1 MKINARK
8 EKQAECRHCQHSGF
22 EMALIVNLF
31 QRERFLMRYAVLM
44 FALLLAAG
52 LLWALDD
59 RVVREVNVWAKPMKF
74 MAATGWLA
82 LTTAVFLALLPTN
95 ARAQRSVQV
104 MVWVLVLTSA
114 FEVGYITL
122 QGALGNGSHYNV
134 THPLLAVMFGL
145 MATAAVGL
153 TATQGY
159 LAWVVNKSGL
169 TWGQPVFV
177 QSVVWGLALTFVLA
191 TVSGFVLG
199 GLQPPPGQ
207 GLPVVGWHLSGGDA
221 RPAHFLGVHANQLL
235 PLLGLA
241 LMLVRRLTPRAAMGI
256 LYAGVALYVLA
267 WAWLSASALAGR
279 VA

>member
-1 MKINARK
+1 M
-8 EKQAECRHCQHSGF
+8 S
-22 EMALIVNLF
+22 LIVNLF
-31 QRERFLMRYAVLM
+31 QRERFLMRYTVLM
-44 FALLLAAG
+44 FALLLVAG
-52 LLWALDD
+52 LLWTVDG

-74 MAATGWLA
+74 MAAVGWMA
-82 LTTAVFLALLPTN
+82 LTTAVFLTLLPAH

-134 THPLLAVMFGL
+134 SHPLLALMFGL

-159 LAWVVNKSGL
+159 LAWVVNKNGL

-191 TVSGFVLG
+191 TISGFALG
-199 GLQPPPGQ
+199 GLQPPAGQ
-207 GLPVVGWHLSGGDA
+207 GLPVVGWHLSGGDV

-235 PLLGLA
+235 PLWGLV
-241 LMLVRRLTPRAAMGI
+241 LMRLSGVQPRVAMVL
-256 LYAGVALYVLA
+256 LYTGVALYVLA

>member
-1 MKINARK
+1 MA
-8 EKQAECRHCQHSGF
+8 GF
-22 EMALIVNLF
+22 LILF
-31 QRERFLMRYAVLM
+31 ERERWLTRYAELM
-44 FALLLAAG
+44 FALFFATAV
-52 LLWALDD
+52 LWAVDE

-74 MAATGWLA
+74 MAATGFLA
-82 LTTAVFLALLPTN
+82 LTTAVFLALLPTH
-95 ARAQRSVQV
+95 ARAQRSVQG

-122 QGALGNGSHYNV
+122 QGALGNASHYNV
-134 THPLLAVMFGL
+134 SHPLLAVMFGL
-145 MATAAVGL
+145 MALAAVGL

-159 LAWVVNKSGL
+159 LAWVVMKNGL

-191 TVSGFVLG
+191 TLSGFVLG

-207 GLPVVGWHLSGGDA
+207 GLPLVGWHLSGGDA

-241 LMLVRRLTPRAAMGI
+241 LMRLHGLPPRVALGL
-256 LYAGVALYVLA
+256 LYAGVSLYVLA
-267 WAWLSASALAGR
+267 WTWLSTLALAGR

>member
-1 MKINARK
+1 M
-8 EKQAECRHCQHSGF
+8 AEVWEGLR
-22 EMALIVNLF
+22 
-31 QRERFLMRYAVLM
+31 RERFLMRYAVLM
-44 FALLLAAG
+44 FALLFATAV
-52 LLWALDD
+52 LWAVDE

-74 MAATGWLA
+74 MAATGGLA
-82 LTTAVFLALLPTN
+82 LTTAVFLALLPTH
-95 ARAQRSVQV
+95 ARAQRSVQG

-134 THPLLAVMFGL
+134 SHPLLALMFGL
-145 MATAAVGL
+145 MALAAVGL

-159 LAWVVNKSGL
+159 LAWVVMRNGL

-207 GLPVVGWHLSGGDA
+207 GLPLVGWHLSGGDA
-221 RPAHFLGVHANQLL
+221 RPAHFMGVHANQLL

-241 LMLVRRLTPRAAMGI
+241 LMRVRGWQPRVAMGL
-256 LYAGVALYVLA
+256 LYAGVTLYVLA
-267 WAWLSASALAGR
+267 WTWLSASALAGW

>member
-1 MKINARK
+1 MSVIFGLYR
-8 EKQAECRHCQHSGF
+8 
-22 EMALIVNLF
+22 
-31 QRERFLMRYAVLM
+31 RERLLVRYAALM
-44 FALLLAAG
+44 FALLLATG
-52 LLWALDD
+52 LLWAVDG
-59 RVVREVNVWAKPMKF
+59 RVIRDVNVWAKPMKF
-74 MAATGWLA
+74 MAATGCLA
-82 LTTAVFLALLPTN
+82 LTTAMFLAWLPAH
-95 ARAQRSVQV
+95 ARAQRSVQL
-104 MVWVLVLTSA
+104 MVWVMVLTSA

-134 THPLLAVMFGL
+134 SHPILAVMFGL
-145 MATAAVGL
+145 MALAAVGL

-159 LAWVVNKSGL
+159 LAWVVKQHGL
-169 TWGQPVFV
+169 TCGQPVFV

-207 GLPVVGWHLSGGDA
+207 GLPLVGWHLSGGDA

-241 LMLVRRLTPRAAMGI
+241 LMRLRGWQPRVTMGL
-256 LYAGVALYVLA
+256 LYAGVTLYVLA
-267 WAWLSASALAGR
+267 WTWLSASALAGR

>member
-1 MKINARK
+1 M
-8 EKQAECRHCQHSGF
+8 S
-22 EMALIVNLF
+22 LIVNLF
-31 QRERFLMRYAVLM
+31 QRERFLMRYAALM
-44 FALLLAAG
+44 FALLAVAG
-52 LLWALDD
+52 LLWAGDERL
-59 RVVREVNVWAKPMKF
+59 VREVNVWAKPMKF

-82 LTTAVFLALLPTN
+82 LTTAVFLTMLPPN

-169 TWGQPVFV
+169 TWGQPVLV

-241 LMLVRRLTPRAAMGI
+241 LMQVRGLTPRAAMGI

-267 WAWLSASALAGR
+267 WAWLSVSALAGR

>member
-1 MKINARK
+1 MT
-8 EKQAECRHCQHSGF
+8 GF
-22 EMALIVNLF
+22 LILF
-31 QRERFLMRYAVLM
+31 QRERWLMRYTVLM
-44 FALLLAAG
+44 FALLLVAG
-52 LLWALDD
+52 LLWTVDG

-74 MAATGWLA
+74 MAATGWMA
-82 LTTAVFLALLPTN
+82 LTTAVFLALLPTH
-95 ARAQRSVQV
+95 ARAQRSVQG

-122 QGALGNGSHYNV
+122 QGALGNASHYNV
-134 THPLLAVMFGL
+134 SHPLLAVMFGL
-145 MATAAVGL
+145 MALAAVGL

-159 LAWVVNKSGL
+159 LAWVVMKNGL
-169 TWGQPVFV
+169 TWGQSVFV

-199 GLQPPPGQ
+199 GLQPPSGQ

-241 LMLVRRLTPRAAMGI
+241 LMQVRGLTPRAAMGI

>member
-1 MKINARK
+1 MTEVWASLR
-8 EKQAECRHCQHSGF
+8 
-22 EMALIVNLF
+22 
-31 QRERFLMRYAVLM
+31 RERGLVRYGVLM
-44 FALLLAAG
+44 FALLVIAAG
-52 LLWALDD
+52 LWAVDG

-74 MAATGWLA
+74 MAATACLA
-82 LTTAVFLALLPTN
+82 LTTAVFLAGLPAH
-95 ARAQRSVQV
+95 ARAQRSVQL

-122 QGALGNGSHYNV
+122 QGALGNASHYNV
-134 THPLLAVMFGL
+134 SHPLLAVMFGL
-145 MATAAVGL
+145 MALAAVGL

-159 LAWVVNKSGL
+159 LAWVVMKNGL

-207 GLPVVGWHLSGGDA
+207 GLPLVGWHLSGGDA

-241 LMLVRRLTPRAAMGI
+241 LMRLPGWQPRVAMGL

-267 WAWLSASALAGR
+267 WARLSALALAGR